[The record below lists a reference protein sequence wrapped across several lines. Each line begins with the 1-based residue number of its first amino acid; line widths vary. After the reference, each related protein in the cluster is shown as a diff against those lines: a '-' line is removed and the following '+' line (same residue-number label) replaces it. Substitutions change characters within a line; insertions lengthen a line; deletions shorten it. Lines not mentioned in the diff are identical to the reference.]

1 MSASRLS
8 LAHSSPLI
16 NPNKDRRQF
25 KRVDLEL
32 GGRYLNDSSEDHH
45 LVTQNVSC
53 SGAYLQAATV
63 PAEGSEVIC
72 YFDDLGRVAATVIR
86 RATDGFAVQ
95 FNVMQHKRE
104 KLADRLTW
112 LVNKSILDI
121 PEERHA
127 TRFNIDGPAHF
138 SRKDGKLMPCRVIDM
153 SLTGASFEANAPLPA
168 IGEIIT
174 AGNLQGRVVRV
185 GDGGFAVSFLRS
197 DEKDQPAD

>member
-16 NPNKDRRQF
+16 NPHKDRRQF
-25 KRVDLEL
+25 KRVDLEI
-32 GGRYLNDSSEDHH
+32 GGRYLNDNSEDHQ

-63 PAEGSEVIC
+63 PVEGSEVIC

-86 RATDGFAVQ
+86 RAPDGFAVQ

-112 LVNKSILDI
+112 LVNKSILDT
-121 PEERHA
+121 PEERAA

-138 SRKDGKLMPCRVIDM
+138 SRKDGKQMPCRVVDI
-153 SLTGASFEANAPLPA
+153 SLTGASFEASGPLPA

-185 GDGGFAVSFLRS
+185 GDGGFAVSFLRA
-197 DEKDQPAD
+197 DEKEQPEG